1 VSDNP
6 SGEAFVWSGSELLLT
21 HCRHGLDLRLNPRCY
36 LCVTPAATP
45 SPLDDDVD
53 GVDCDW
59 DERGKCRCRV
69 ATPAPLDVE
78 NLRARITTNLNVY
91 QRRIDAGKAT
101 DLDRGKAAAFRVVL
115 SMLDPLPKATFSC
128 GRGEYTPFANDYG
141 DDEP

>member
-1 VSDNP
+1 MGMTCIN
-6 SGEAFVWSGSELLLT
+6 A
-21 HCRHGLDLRLNPRCY
+21 
-36 LCVTPAATP
+36 AATP
-45 SPLDDDVD
+45 APLGHVH
-53 GVDCDW
+53 
-59 DERGKCRCRV
+59 RGEWCAKCVEHGLVEEVRRNR